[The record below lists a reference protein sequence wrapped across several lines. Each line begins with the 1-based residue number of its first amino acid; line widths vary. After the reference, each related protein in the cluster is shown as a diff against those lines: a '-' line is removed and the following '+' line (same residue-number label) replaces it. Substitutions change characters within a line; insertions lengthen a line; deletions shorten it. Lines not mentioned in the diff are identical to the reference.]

1 MHDHQHGHPHNHGH
15 GHSHSHSHG
24 LTQAQDRLSLQV
36 ETGRATNRLIL
47 TMFGGV
53 LVVASFLVEWMYAGT
68 SGSYSGEQG
77 AFYRDALALV
87 GGLLLAIPLWWHAVH
102 CLWSGH
108 MHMDELVAVAIL
120 AAFAITEY
128 QTAAVVA
135 FFLLL
140 SNLIETRTA
149 LGARAAIAG
158 LMRLTPTKARRLR
171 DNGSEEEVEA
181 HALKPGDVVL
191 VRPGDNVPADGVI
204 VKGQSTINQA
214 NITGESLPVEK
225 AEGMEVFGG
234 TSNVT
239 GALQVRV
246 TKAGADTTLGRVQDL
261 ILDAERTKIPLMRLI
276 DQYSAWYT
284 PVTLMLTGVVFFMTK
299 DAKVAISML
308 VIACPCAL
316 ILATPTAIVAAL
328 SAAARL
334 GVYIKD
340 VGNIEWARK
349 LSAVVFD
356 KTGTLTTG
364 ELAVTRLMPAD
375 GVDPADLLKTAASV
389 ERLSTH
395 PVARAIVAV
404 ANKAR
409 VDFDEARDFSEV
421 SGRGV
426 RASLGGQAV
435 LIGRETWLREAGVDF
450 GPLADEKF
458 REPEGISTLYV
469 ARGGRVLGWVGL
481 EDRTR
486 PEAKQA
492 MDELRGLGVRDLIMV
507 TGDRWS
513 VARRV
518 AKEMGCSDVQA
529 EVLPQDKLALVDAL
543 KKKGHIVAVIGDG
556 VNDAPA
562 LAAGNLGVAMGAAG
576 SDVAMNSASVAL
588 MSSDL
593 RRLPFMI
600 SLSRDTTAVIW
611 QNLIFG
617 VIFIV
622 LGEVLIIFKFVG
634 PMLAALMHTISSAIV
649 VLNSARLVRFGEHI
663 ASHVPEPRR
672 SEEQAPEG
680 RVALQ
685 AV

>member
-1 MHDHQHGHPHNHGH
+1 MQH
-15 GHSHSHSHG
+15 
-24 LTQAQDRLSLQV
+24 DRLSLQV
-36 ETGRATNRLIL
+36 ETGRATAKLIATL
-47 TMFGGV
+47 LGGV
-53 LVVASFLVEWMYAGT
+53 FVLSSFAVPYLFTGRFDGDVH
-68 SGSYSGEQG
+68 EQTRV
-77 AFYRDALALV
+77 YRDLLAMI
-87 GGLLLAIPLWWHAVH
+87 GALLLAIPLWWHAGQ
-102 CLWSGH
+102 CLFSGH
-108 MHMDELVAVAIL
+108 MHMDELVALAIL
-120 AAFAITEY
+120 AAFAIGDY
-128 QTAAVVA
+128 QTAGVVA

-149 LGARAAIAG
+149 LGARAAIAS
-158 LMRLTPTKARRLR
+158 LVRLTPTKARRLNP
-171 DNGSEEEVEA
+171 DGSEQELEA
-181 HALKPGDVVL
+181 HNLKPGDVVV
-191 VRPGDNVPADGVI
+191 VRPGDNIPADGLI
-204 VKGQSTINQA
+204 VRGSSTINEA

-225 AEGMEVFGG
+225 SEGLEVFGG

-246 TKAGADTTLGRVQDL
+246 TKAGHDTTLGRVQDL
-261 ILDAERTKIPLMRLI
+261 ILEAERTRIPLMRLI
-276 DQYSAWYT
+276 DQYAAWYT
-284 PVTLMLTGVVFFMTK
+284 PVTLMLTLVVWFFTEYNTSI
-299 DAKVAISML
+299 AISML

-349 LSAVVFD
+349 LTAVVFD

-364 ELAVTRLMPAD
+364 ELAVTRLMPAP
-375 GVDPADLLKTAASV
+375 GVDAAELIKAAASV

-395 PVARAIVAV
+395 PVARAITAV
-404 ANKAR
+404 AQKAR
-409 VDFDEARDFSEV
+409 VATSEPTDFQEV
-421 SGRGV
+421 SGKGV
-426 RASLGGQAV
+426 RGKIDGQIIIVGRQTWVRELGAD
-435 LIGRETWLREAGVDF
+435 LNFLS
-450 GPLADEKF
+450 DEKYQ
-458 REPEGISTLYV
+458 EPEGLSTLYV
-469 ARGGRVLGWVGL
+469 VRDGKCLGWIGL

-486 PEAKQA
+486 PEARQA
-492 MDELRGLGVRDLIMV
+492 LDELRELGIRDLIMV

-518 AKEMGCSDVQA
+518 AKEMGCSEVQA

-543 KKKGHIVAVIGDG
+543 KRRGHIVAVVGDG

-562 LAAGNLGVAMGAAG
+562 LAAGHLGIAMGAAG

-593 RRLPFMI
+593 RRLPFMVG
-600 SLSRDTTAVIW
+600 LSRQATTVIW

-617 VIFIV
+617 VCFIIV
-622 LGEVLIIFKFVG
+622 GEVFSISGMVSPIV
-634 PMLAALMHTISSAIV
+634 AAFMHTISSAIV
-649 VLNSARLVRFGEHI
+649 VFNSARMVRYGEHI
-663 ASHVPEPRR
+663 QSFVIQPR
-672 SEEQAPEG
+672 EVKETPAPG

>member
-1 MHDHQHGHPHNHGH
+1 V
-15 GHSHSHSHG
+15 
-24 LTQAQDRLSLQV
+24 AQG
-36 ETGRATNRLIL
+36 TFA
-47 TMFGGV
+47 GGTFPGV
-53 LVVASFLVEWMYAGT
+53 
-68 SGSYSGEQG
+68 SGNFYSNLLAAIG
-77 AFYRDALALV
+77 A
-87 GGLLLAIPLWWHAVH
+87 LLLAVPLWWHAWH

-108 MHMDELVAVAIL
+108 LHMDELVALAIL
-120 AAFAITEY
+120 AAMAIGDF
-128 QTAAVVA
+128 QTAGVVA

-149 LGARAAIAG
+149 LGARAAIEG
-158 LMRLTPTKARRLR
+158 LMRLTPTKARRLASDGR
-171 DNGSEEEVEA
+171 EEEVEA
-181 HALKPGDVVL
+181 HNLRRGDVVV
-191 VRPGDNVPADGVI
+191 VRPGDNIPADGTI
-204 VKGQSTINQA
+204 IRGSSTINEA

-225 AEGMEVFGG
+225 GEGDDVFGG

-239 GALQVRV
+239 GALQLRV
-246 TKAGADTTLGRVQDL
+246 TKVGADTTLGRVQEL

-276 DQYSAWYT
+276 DQYASWYT
-284 PVTLMLTGVVFFMTK
+284 PVTLMLAFVVWFFTK
-299 DAKVAISML
+299 NPSITISLL

-340 VGNIEWARK
+340 VGNLEWARK
-349 LSAVVFD
+349 LTAIVLD

-364 ELAVTRLMPAD
+364 QLAVTRLAPAP
-375 GVDPADLLKTAASV
+375 GVDAAELLQVAASV

-404 ANKAR
+404 AEKAR
-409 VDFDEARDFSEV
+409 VRTDDATGFQEAPGKGV
-421 SGRGV
+421 SAQLNGARVLVGRQTWV
-426 RASLGGQAV
+426 REMGADLSCLQ
-435 LIGRETWLREAGVDF
+435 
-450 GPLADEKF
+450 DEKY
-458 REPEGISTLYV
+458 REPEGLSTLYV
-469 ARGGRVLGWVGL
+469 VKDRRCLGWVGL

-486 PEAKQA
+486 PEARQA
-492 MDELRGLGVRDLIMV
+492 LDELRALGIHQLIMV

-518 AKEMGCSDVQA
+518 AQEMGCSDVQA
-529 EVLPQDKLALVDAL
+529 EVLPQDKLALVGAL
-543 KKKGHIVAVIGDG
+543 KQKGHTVAVVGDG

-588 MSSDL
+588 MSNDL
-593 RRLPFMI
+593 RRLPFLVA
-600 SLSRDTTAVIW
+600 LSRATTRVVW

-617 VIFIV
+617 VLFI
-622 LGEVLIIFKFVG
+622 LTAEVAIIYGLIPPIVA
-634 PMLAALMHTISSAIV
+634 AALHTLSSAIV
-649 VLNSARLVRFGEHI
+649 VFNSARMVRFGEHI
-663 ASHVPEPRR
+663 EAHAPPRPVREP
-672 SEEQAPEG
+672 APAGG